1 MQANTLLAT
10 RYSTVP
16 IKSRFA
22 EAVIRSG
29 TKNLNY
35 AAETLRV
42 GEEWHVETLQS
53 SCRSSRSRLQ

>member
-1 MQANTLLAT
+1 MQANTLLAP

-22 EAVIRSG
+22 EAVIPSG

-35 AAETLRV
+35 AAETLSV
-42 GEEWHVETLQS
+42 GEERHVETLQS
-53 SCRSSRSRLQ
+53 SWRSSRSRLQ